1 MTQVPI
7 LMYHWFRDGRRPA
20 SRSPQLELEPELFE
34 RQLRWLSQAGYRSVS
49 LAEALARPRKPR
61 TVVLTFDDG
70 TADFW
75 EHARPALDRHAFRA
89 TLFVVTG
96 HVGGES
102 VWDERLGEPPRELLT
117 WEQLETLAREGHEI
131 GSHTH
136 SHRPFIEQDDAAV
149 RRELERSRE
158 ILRERLGRAAEF
170 VAYPR
175 GLYRPEHKRLVR
187 EAGYRGA
194 CAVVLRWRD
203 LRRSDD
209 YELKR
214 VTVKGGESL
223 FRFRTRLRLAGLV
236 RHRPAPE
243 PPAAA
248 LPRIDV

>member
-20 SRSPQLELEPELFE
+20 SRSPQLEIEPSAFE
-34 RQLRWLSQAGYRSVS
+34 RQLGWLRRAGYRGVS
-49 LAEALARPRKPR
+49 LADALAARGGPRER
-61 TVVLTFDDG
+61 RVVLTFDDG

-75 EHARPALDRHAFRA
+75 DHARPALDRHGYRA

-96 HVGGES
+96 HVGGRS
-102 VWDERLGEPPRELLT
+102 VWDTALGEPPRDLLS
-117 WEQLETLAREGHEI
+117 WEQIETLAREGHEI

-136 SHRPFIEQDDAAV
+136 SHRPFTEQDTAAV
-149 RRELERSRE
+149 RLELERSRE
-158 ILRERLGRAAEF
+158 LLRERLGRAPDF

-175 GLYRPEHKRLVR
+175 GFYRPEHKRLVR

-194 CAVVLRWRD
+194 CAVALRLRD

-214 VTVKGGESL
+214 VTIKGGESL
-223 FRFRTRLRLAGLV
+223 LRFRLRLWLAGCV
-236 RHRPAPE
+236 RHG
-243 PPAAA
+243 
-248 LPRIDV
+248 IGV